1 MSASAVPLRPLV
13 SWPEEVETGRKYLV
27 TVDVELAGPEPGTW
41 PYDTEEYAVGCV
53 LEAES
58 GLAVEAVGDTTLVL
72 HRFGGTYGPAR
83 FVTYAAGGPE
93 GETALRLT
101 LVTAGGV
108 PFRSERLEVRVG
120 AGEAAPVLDVVEV
133 PLPGPA
139 GEPAVSPRAE
149 GLDSGRTGPTVL
161 IAPGS
166 EELYRLVR
174 SRVEGLEGEPRR
186 YTYGSSVEVGRLS
199 DTGWRVV
206 LLRGEML
213 GGGNVADTASAIREF
228 RVSLAVSVV
237 PGRPG
242 GMLPSDVLVADKVET
257 VPRYS
262 GPSAWLRS
270 VTRAVLYGRVR
281 FGELRT
287 SRAVERVRPGGP
299 YAVLY
304 ADQHPSFMTMYGL
317 RVEHLGICAVDDI
330 AARLAV
336 DAVVSLLAALPSVPP
351 PAPDLLIGREEEL
364 ARLVE
369 LLNPETAGRATAV
382 TGIPGIGKTAL
393 AVAAA
398 EQAEAR
404 GWYPGGI
411 YFLPGEPDSYERAR
425 HALTVTQSGIGP
437 ALFLFDG
444 VDPDDGP
451 TPWNS
456 TQEYGF
462 HTLVTSRHRSPAGPD
477 PVRLN
482 PLSPRAAAELLDPQA
497 TDPEAATAL
506 AELCGRVPQALELV
520 ARSSAPLPE
529 VRAAVERAGGVF
541 HHFGELR
548 RTYDAEFAHLAPD
561 EERALRLLAVVPGED
576 AHPELLLGMG
586 TTGLEA
592 SLARLEAAGLV
603 ERNQAGGRWR
613 MPALVRSYVRQ
624 SPGRHIADEE
634 VTSARQLLLG
644 YCVQRTRGAVRA
656 LGLSDAEDSVEPRDG
671 WSSALDWLDGEHPT
685 LLALVLED
693 SQGPY
698 ADQAAELALHL
709 GAHLNWRRRFEDSRR
724 CCLAGLQSDWSRHR
738 AAPLWNLHG
747 AALSGLGL
755 LDEAADSH
763 VRALALYEDLAD
775 LRGCAKAYDA
785 LGQVR
790 AEQSDWDNAHA
801 AFQQAI
807 RELRRVGDRRGEAEA
822 LMHEGVALLHRG
834 DDQQALAALYAAVN
848 EFRSLGDQP
857 GAARAD
863 LYRAEAL
870 SRSGMAEAAVGTA
883 ERVMRD
889 FTALRDQHALARAW
903 EVVARARENLGLASE
918 AEAAWNISEQAFAA
932 AGDTVRARSTRSYAE
947 DRRRRAAEADLRVQ
961 LDVERG
967 AWSTR
972 AHWTLRVVRDSLP
985 TALAQGTERAPVPR
999 MQLGGSMGEQLAA
1012 FVRSCDLPERPVP
1025 LEVTLPLEYF
1035 DSAPH
1040 TWTAGSAAG
1049 RLGEQRPVT
1058 IRGLGRGALEENRL
1072 RHWQSLRDAGRL
1084 DAVHTPLG
1092 SGSWRFSSV
1101 PAGQIPCLCGPV
1113 SQGAGRRLMSRL
1125 IRAGH
1130 GAVLWST
1137 LPHPGN
1143 CGPECMDRFAL
1154 ARALVLRCRGLAEL
1168 PVQLWRDR
1176 RDAPDNQQL
1185 SLLYDDPEAPLPGSL
1200 DLLAPPSFEGP

>member
-27 TVDVELAGPEPGTW
+27 TVDVELAGPEPGAW

-53 LEAES
+53 LEAEP

-83 FVTYAAGGPE
+83 FVTYAAGAPE

-108 PFRSERLEVRVG
+108 PFRSERLGVRVG
-120 AGEAAPVLDVVEV
+120 AGERVPVAAPGPGEVVV
-133 PLPGPA
+133 PLPGPTP
-139 GEPAVSPRAE
+139 PAVAE
-149 GLDSGRTGPTVL
+149 AADEGETAGTVL
-161 IAPGS
+161 VLAGS
-166 EELYRLVR
+166 ESLYRLLR
-174 SRVEGLEGEPRR
+174 RRLEGQVQRHDYRGP
-186 YTYGSSVEVGRLS
+186 VEIGRLS
-199 DTGWRVV
+199 GTGWRALLVRAGVLGSGMAEAARDHRVSVLLPVVTADGSLSGEIPGNVV
-206 LLRGEML
+206 L
-213 GGGNVADTASAIREF
+213 AS
-228 RVSLAVSVV
+228 RVSMPVGSSAPSRRLWSAARNVLGRSVV
-237 PGRPG
+237 YT
-242 GMLPSDVLVADKVET
+242 A
-257 VPRYS
+257 VPRF
-262 GPSAWLRS
+262 AD
-270 VTRAVLYGRVR
+270 
-281 FGELRT
+281 
-287 SRAVERVRPGGP
+287 GGP
-299 YAVLY
+299 VVVLRD
-304 ADQHPSFMTMYGL
+304 DQLLDLLIAYRVPG
-317 RVEHLGICAVDDI
+317 VEHLTFCAVGETADE
-330 AARLAV
+330 RAV
-336 DAVVSLLAALPSVPP
+336 DAVVSLLAALPSMPP
-351 PAPDLLIGREEEL
+351 PAPDRLLGREEEL
-364 ARLVE
+364 ASLVA
-369 LLNPETAGRATAV
+369 LLNPDTGSGVTAV

-393 AVAAA
+393 AMAAA
-398 EQAEAR
+398 DVAEAR
-404 GWYPGGI
+404 GWYPGGV
-411 YFLPGEPDSYERAR
+411 YRFPGDMDTGEVAR
-425 HALTVTQSGIGP
+425 RIASMMLSADMPTLI
-437 ALFLFDG
+437 LFDG
-444 VDPDDGP
+444 LNPYEGAAA
-451 TPWNS
+451 WNAR
-456 TQEYGF
+456 QEYGF
-462 HTLVTSRHRSPAGPD
+462 HLLVTSRHLIPAD
-477 PVRLN
+477 PGMNLSDLRLD
-482 PLSPRAAAELLDPQA
+482 PLPPSAAAELLDPEA
-497 TDPEAATAL
+497 TDPETATAL

-603 ERNQAGGRWR
+603 ERNQATGRWR

-671 WSSALDWLDGEHPT
+671 WSSALDWLDGEHQT

-801 AFQQAI
+801 AFQRAI
-807 RELRRVGDRRGEAEA
+807 QELRRVGDRRGEAEA
-822 LMHEGVALLHRG
+822 LMHEGVALLLRG

-848 EFRSLGDQP
+848 EFQSLGDQP

-932 AGDTVRARSTRSYAE
+932 AGDPVRAQNTRTYAE

-972 AHWTLRVVRDSLP
+972 AHWTLRVVRASRT

-999 MQLGGSMGEQLAA
+999 MRLGGSMGEQLVA

-1049 RLGEQRPVT
+1049 SLGEQRPVT

-1125 IRAGH
+1125 LRAGH
-1130 GAVLWST
+1130 GVVLWST

-1143 CGPECMDRFAL
+1143 CGPECMERFAL

-1168 PVQLWRDR
+1168 PDRLWRDR
-1176 RDAPDNQQL
+1176 RRAPDNQQL